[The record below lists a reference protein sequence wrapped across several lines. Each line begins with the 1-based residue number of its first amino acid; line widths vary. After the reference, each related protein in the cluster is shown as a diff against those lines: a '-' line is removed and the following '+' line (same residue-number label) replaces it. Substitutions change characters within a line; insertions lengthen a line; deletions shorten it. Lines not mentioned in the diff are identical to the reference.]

1 MQIRPCGRY
10 PSNRYFSDNM
20 AISSET
26 VALQMSTLKTE
37 TEERSNFLELQS
49 LEQFLASVERRA
61 FSIARSSLGN
71 REDALDVVQEAMTQ
85 LVARYGNKTPDEWRP
100 LFYRILQSRINDLH
114 RRHKVQNKVKGWL
127 NRFRDK
133 DDGAEIE
140 EDPFQNV
147 PGLNSSTPHH
157 QHETSRQLEVLQ
169 SALTALPA
177 RQQQAFILRCW
188 EGLSTAETAISMKC
202 SEGSVK
208 THYSRAIHSLRATLG
223 EHWHE

>member
-1 MQIRPCGRY
+1 MNTAKNGWHMQLNDSVTGNP
-10 PSNRYFSDNM
+10 
-20 AISSET
+20 E
-26 VALQMSTLKTE
+26 TE
-37 TEERSNFLELQS
+37 TFERRSSLELQS
-49 LEQFLASVERRA
+49 LEQFLASIERRA

-85 LVARYGNKTPDEWRP
+85 LVARYSNKNPDEWRP
-100 LFYRILQSRINDLH
+100 LFYRILQSKINDLH

-127 NRFRDK
+127 NKFRDK
-133 DDGAEIE
+133 DDGSEVE

-147 PGLNSSTPHH
+147 PGPGHYAPHS
-157 QHETSRQLEVLQ
+157 QHETGRQLEVLQ
-169 SALTALPA
+169 SALAALPA
-177 RQQQAFILRCW
+177 RQQQAFVLRCW
-188 EGLSTAETAISMKC
+188 EGFSTTETATTMKC

>member
-1 MQIRPCGRY
+1 VEREYMDYDIVIVGAGPSGLAAACRVKQINPELSVVVVEKG
-10 PSNRYFSDNM
+10 
-20 AISSET
+20 SE
-26 VALQMSTLKTE
+26 VG
-37 TEERSNFLELQS
+37 
-49 LEQFLASVERRA
+49 LASVERRA

-85 LVARYGNKTPDEWRP
+85 LVARYSNKNPDEWRP
-100 LFYRILQSRINDLH
+100 LFYRILQSKINDLH

-133 DDGAEIE
+133 DDGAEVE

-147 PGLNSSTPHH
+147 PGPGHCSPHS
-157 QHETSRQLEVLQ
+157 QHETGRQIEILQ
-169 SALTALPA
+169 SALAALPA
-177 RQQQAFILRCW
+177 RQQQAFVLRCW
-188 EGLSTAETAISMKC
+188 EGFSTTETATTMKC

>member
-1 MQIRPCGRY
+1 MQLNLCE
-10 PSNRYFSDNM
+10 NV
-20 AISSET
+20 AISSRDI
-26 VALQMSTLKTE
+26 TLEPGTQE
-37 TEERSNFLELQS
+37 TEMLERSSSLELQS
-49 LEQFLASVERRA
+49 LDQFLASVERRA

-133 DDGAEIE
+133 DDGSEIE

-147 PGLNSSTPHH
+147 PGPNATAPHH
-157 QHETSRQLEVLQ
+157 QHETGRQMQVLQ
-169 SALTALPA
+169 SALTTLPA
-177 RQQQAFILRCW
+177 RQKQAFILRCW
-188 EGLSTAETAISMKC
+188 EGFSTAETATIMKC